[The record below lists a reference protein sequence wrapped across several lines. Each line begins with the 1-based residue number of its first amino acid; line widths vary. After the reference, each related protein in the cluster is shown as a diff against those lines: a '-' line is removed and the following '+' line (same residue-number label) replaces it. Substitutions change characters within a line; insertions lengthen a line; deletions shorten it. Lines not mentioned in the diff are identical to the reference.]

1 MDGDFK
7 KALVHCLWMDLSFTD
22 VERLMSCQTVLEFR
36 SKLAPFLGVAEYQ
49 PTDKRL
55 LIELDLFYYLIQFA
69 KTNGFNYDQIST
81 IFSIVKILHKMTIS
95 TPCDNFKET
104 IDHFYTL
111 LLHHSVNRPP
121 YSIGVFTVDQI
132 KLITEYVLS
141 TYFKHFKFYKYV
153 YTKKIQLDI
162 TIQYP
167 GVPAT
172 PEPKQETEVV
182 EAGPANVDNGTDKNI
197 DSDTVD
203 MSHQTLSVDEE
214 AGMGDKEKELSK
226 IIKSHL
232 NEQLVQLKTSINEQL
247 TAHDQKV
254 SQKLHSMESALGKSK
269 TKKN

>member
-1 MDGDFK
+1 
-7 KALVHCLWMDLSFTD
+7 
-22 VERLMSCQTVLEFR
+22 MSCQTVLEFR
-36 SKLAPFLGVAEYQ
+36 SKLAPFLGVSQYQ

-55 LIELDLFYYLIQFA
+55 LIELDLYYYLIQFA
-69 KTNGFNYDQIST
+69 KTNGFNFDQIST
-81 IFSIVKILHKMTIS
+81 LFSIVKIIHKMTIS

-104 IDHFYTL
+104 LDHFYEL
-111 LLHHSVNRPP
+111 LLHHSVSRPP
-121 YSIGVFTVDQI
+121 YSIGVFSVDQV
-132 KLITEYVLS
+132 KSITEYVLS

-153 YTKKIQLDI
+153 YTKKIQLDV

-172 PEPKQETEVV
+172 PEPMQETEAV
-182 EAGPANVDNGTDKNI
+182 EAEGASNVDDADKSNV
-197 DSDTVD
+197 DSDTV
-203 MSHQTLSVDEE
+203 STSQQVEEVD
-214 AGMGDKEKELSK
+214 MGDKERELSK

-232 NEQLVQLKTSINEQL
+232 SEQLAQLKTNINEQL